1 MESPQDA
8 LRGCAEIARALAL
21 QAASGSVSPEALDL
35 LADKVE
41 EAARLLDG
49 ERIERWIEVIR
60 DADGTERE
68 VHEDRAQE
76 PRLAGGG
83 GATSRSQRRTRHAP

>member
-8 LRGCAEIARALAL
+8 LRGCADIARALAL
-21 QAASGSVSPEALDL
+21 QAARGSVSPESLDL
-35 LADKVE
+35 LADKVD

-60 DADGTERE
+60 DVEGIERE
-68 VHEDRAQE
+68 VHE
-76 PRLAGGG
+76 G
-83 GATSRSQRRTRHAP
+83 GA